1 MNLHPNLTLSHHR
14 ARLLPLLRVK
24 PFLHVPRVHVQYL
37 TLAAAAFFVLVYNFS
52 FWETFFVATGGVQ
65 LANVPLYLASFT
77 LLALA
82 FNAFLTLFSFRYV
95 IKPVLI
101 LLFFVTAF
109 SSYFMNRYGIAID
122 ASMLQNVMETDV
134 HEATELF
141 SWSLVLTISLL
152 GVLPSV
158 LVYRLKLA
166 FPPLRRALLINPAV
180 IVVSLLVA
188 GVLMMGFFKTLA
200 PAVREYR
207 QMRFLLTP
215 TNVIQAGNSFFKHKM
230 ARATVIAPLGSD
242 AMKGTL
248 WAQQKRRTVTIM
260 VVGETARAMNFSL
273 NGYKRDTNPLL
284 SRQAGLLNFSN
295 VQSCG
300 TATAISVPC
309 LFSGFARVDYSEDK
323 AKAQEGL
330 LDVLSHAGL
339 QVLWR
344 DNNSGCKGVCDRV
357 TYEDMSKPKAG
368 DPFCNKEECFD
379 ERMLQGLPEIIRN
392 ARQDLVIVLH
402 QKGSHG
408 PAYWKRY
415 PPAFQRFGPVCTSN
429 ELEKCSRESIVAAY
443 DNTIAYTDY
452 FLSKTIDLLR
462 AAGAA
467 DNVDTAFMYFSD
479 HGESLGEKNMY
490 LHGAPYFISPDEQR
504 HVPFM
509 LWLDERYRDRFNLD
523 QRCLEARRGQEFS
536 HDNVFHSF
544 LGMLNI
550 STAVYNPRLDIF
562 HACTL
567 ANQS

>member
-1 MNLHPNLTLSHHR
+1 MNIHPNLTLSHHR

-52 FWETFFVATGGVQ
+52 FWQTFFVATGGLQ

-82 FNAFLTLFSFRYV
+82 FNAFLTFFSFRYV

-158 LVYRLKLA
+158 LVYRLKLE

-180 IVVSLLVA
+180 VVVSLLVA

-230 ARATVIAPLGSD
+230 ARAAVIAPLGSD

-284 SRQAGLLNFSN
+284 SRQAGLLYFSN

-357 TYEDMSKPKAG
+357 TYEDMSKPKDG

-392 ARQDLVIVLH
+392 AKQDMVIVLH

-408 PAYWKRY
+408 PAYWKRS

-443 DNTIAYTDY
+443 DNSIAYTDY

-467 DNVDTAFMYFSD
+467 DHVDTAFMYFSD

-490 LHGAPYFISPDEQR
+490 LHGAPYFISPNEQR

-509 LWLDERYRDRFNLD
+509 VWLDQGYRDRFSLD

>member
-1 MNLHPNLTLSHHR
+1 MNVHPNLTLSHHR

-24 PFLHVPRVHVQYL
+24 PFWRAQHVHVQHL

-52 FWETFFVATGGVQ
+52 FWQTFFVATGGFQ
-65 LANVPLYLASFT
+65 LGNVPLYLASFT

-82 FNAFLTLFSFRYV
+82 FNAFLTFFSFRYV

-166 FPPLRRALLINPAV
+166 FPPLRRALWINPAV
-180 IVVSLLVA
+180 IAVSLLVA
-188 GVLMMGFFKTLA
+188 GILMMGFFKTLA

-284 SRQAGLLNFSN
+284 SHQAGLLNFSN

-357 TYEDMSKPKAG
+357 AYEDMSKPKDGA
-368 DPFCNKEECFD
+368 PFCNNEECFD

-392 ARQDLVIVLH
+392 AKQDLVIVLH

-443 DNTIAYTDY
+443 DNSIAYTDY

-490 LHGAPYFISPDEQR
+490 LHGAPYFISPNEQR
-504 HVPFM
+504 HVPLM
-509 LWLDERYRDRFNLD
+509 VWLDQGYRDRFSLD

>member
-1 MNLHPNLTLSHHR
+1 M
-14 ARLLPLLRVK
+14 LPLLRVT
-24 PFLHVPRVHVQYL
+24 PFTRVPRVHVQHL
-37 TLAAAAFFVLVYNFS
+37 TLAVAAFFVLVYNFS
-52 FWETFFVATGGVQ
+52 FWQTFFVATGGFQ
-65 LANVPLYLASFT
+65 PANVPLYVASFT

-152 GVLPSV
+152 GVVPSV
-158 LVYRLKLA
+158 LVYHLKLE
-166 FPPLRRALLINPAV
+166 FPPLRRALLLNPAV

-215 TNVIQAGNSFFKHKM
+215 TNVIQAGNSFLKHKM

-309 LFSGFARVDYSEDK
+309 LFSGFARVDYSETK

-357 TYEDMSKPKAG
+357 TYEDMSQPKAG
-368 DPFCNKEECFD
+368 DPFCNTEECFD
-379 ERMLQGLPEIIRN
+379 ERMLQGLPEIIRD
-392 ARQDLVIVLH
+392 AKQDLVIVLH

-415 PPAFQRFGPVCTSN
+415 PAAFQRFGPVCSSN

-509 LWLDERYRDRFNLD
+509 LWLDQGYRDRFNLD

>member
-357 TYEDMSKPKAG
+357 TYEDMSKPKDG

-392 ARQDLVIVLH
+392 AKQDLVIVLH

-490 LHGAPYFISPDEQR
+490 LHGAPYFISPIEQR

-509 LWLDERYRDRFNLD
+509 LWLDQGYRDRFNLD

-544 LGMLNI
+544 LGMLNV

>member
-1 MNLHPNLTLSHHR
+1 
-14 ARLLPLLRVK
+14 LLPFLRVK
-24 PFLHVPRVHVQYL
+24 PFWRAQRVHVQHL

-52 FWETFFVATGGVQ
+52 FWQTFFVATGGLQ

-77 LLALA
+77 LLTLA
-82 FNAFLTLFSFRYV
+82 FNAFLTFFSFRHV

-101 LLFFVTAF
+101 LLFFVTAS

-141 SWSLVLTISLL
+141 SWNLVLTIAML

-158 LVYRLKLA
+158 LVYRLKLE

-188 GVLMMGFFKTLA
+188 GILMMGFFKTLA

-309 LFSGFARVDYSEDK
+309 VFSSFARVDYSEDK

-368 DPFCNKEECFD
+368 DPFCNEEECFD

-392 ARQDLVIVLH
+392 AKQDLVIVLH

-408 PAYWKRY
+408 PAYWKRS
-415 PPAFQRFGPVCTSN
+415 PPAFKRFGPVCTSN
-429 ELEKCSRESIVAAY
+429 ELEKCSQESIVAAY

-509 LWLDERYRDRFNLD
+509 LWLDEGYRDRFNLD

-567 ANQS
+567 ANQT

>member
-1 MNLHPNLTLSHHR
+1 LNVHPNLTLSHHR
-14 ARLLPLLRVK
+14 ARLLPFLRVK
-24 PFLHVPRVHVQYL
+24 PFWRAQHLHVQHL

-52 FWETFFVATGGVQ
+52 FWETFFVATGGFQ
-65 LANVPLYLASFT
+65 LANVPLYIASFT
-77 LLALA
+77 LLTLA

-101 LLFFVTAF
+101 LLFFVTAS

-141 SWSLVLTISLL
+141 SWNLVLTIAVL
-152 GVLPSV
+152 GALPSV
-158 LVYRLKLA
+158 LVYRLKLE

-188 GVLMMGFFKTLA
+188 GILMMGFFKTLA

-248 WAQQKRRTVTIM
+248 WAQEKRRTVTIM

-309 LFSGFARVDYSEDK
+309 LFSGFARADYSEDK
-323 AKAQEGL
+323 ARAQEGL

-392 ARQDLVIVLH
+392 AKQDLVIVLH

-567 ANQS
+567 ANQT

>member
-357 TYEDMSKPKAG
+357 TYEDMSKPKDG

-509 LWLDERYRDRFNLD
+509 LWLDQGYRDRFSLD

>member
-1 MNLHPNLTLSHHR
+1 MNVHPNLTLSHHR
-14 ARLLPLLRVK
+14 ARLLPFLRVK
-24 PFLHVPRVHVQYL
+24 PFWRAQRVHVQHL
-37 TLAAAAFFVLVYNFS
+37 TLAAAAFFVLLYNFS
-52 FWETFFVATGGVQ
+52 FWQTFFVATGGLQ
-65 LANVPLYLASFT
+65 LANVPLYIASFT
-77 LLALA
+77 LLTLA

-101 LLFFVTAF
+101 LLFFVTAS

-141 SWSLVLTISLL
+141 SWNLVLTIAVL
-152 GVLPSV
+152 GALPSV
-158 LVYRLKLA
+158 LVYRLKLE

-188 GVLMMGFFKTLA
+188 GILMMGFFKTLA

-248 WAQQKRRTVTIM
+248 WAQEKRRTVTIM

-309 LFSGFARVDYSEDK
+309 LFSGFARADYSEDK
-323 AKAQEGL
+323 ARAQEGL

-392 ARQDLVIVLH
+392 AKQDLVIVLH

-467 DNVDTAFMYFSD
+467 DDVDTAFMYFSD

-523 QRCLEARRGQEFS
+523 QRCLAARRGQEFS

>member
-1 MNLHPNLTLSHHR
+1 MNIHPNLTLSHHR
-14 ARLLPLLRVK
+14 ARLLPLLRVT
-24 PFLHVPRVHVQYL
+24 PFTRVPRVHVQHL
-37 TLAAAAFFVLVYNFS
+37 TLAVAAFFVLVYNFS
-52 FWETFFVATGGVQ
+52 FWQTFFVATGGFQ
-65 LANVPLYLASFT
+65 PANVPLYVASFT

-152 GVLPSV
+152 GVVPSV
-158 LVYRLKLA
+158 LVYHLKLE
-166 FPPLRRALLINPAV
+166 FPPLRRALLLNPAV

-215 TNVIQAGNSFFKHKM
+215 TNVIQAGNSFLKHKM

-309 LFSGFARVDYSEDK
+309 LFSGFARVDYSETK

-357 TYEDMSKPKAG
+357 TYEDMSQPKAG
-368 DPFCNKEECFD
+368 DPFCNTEECFD
-379 ERMLQGLPEIIRN
+379 ERMLQGLPEIIRD
-392 ARQDLVIVLH
+392 AKQDLVIVLH

-415 PPAFQRFGPVCTSN
+415 PAAFQRFGPVCSSN

-509 LWLDERYRDRFNLD
+509 LWLDQGYRDRFNLD

>member
-1 MNLHPNLTLSHHR
+1 MNLHPHLTFSHHPR
-14 ARLLPLLRVK
+14 WPRLLPLLRT
-24 PFLHVPRVHVQYL
+24 LSRLPRVHVQHL
-37 TLAAAAFFVLVYNFS
+37 ILATSAFFVLAYNFS
-52 FWETFFVATGGVQ
+52 FWKTFFVATGGVQ
-65 LANVPLYLASFT
+65 LANAPLYVAAFV
-77 LLALA
+77 LLALV
-82 FNAFLTLFSFRYV
+82 FNALLTLFSFRYV

-101 LLFFVTAF
+101 LLFFVTAS

-122 ASMLQNVMETDV
+122 AAMMQNVIETDV
-134 HEATELF
+134 HEATELL
-141 SWSLVLTISLL
+141 SWNLLLTIAVL

-158 LVYRLKLA
+158 LVYRLKLE

-180 IVVSLLVA
+180 IAVSLLVA
-188 GVLMMGFFKTLA
+188 GMLVMVFFKTLA

-215 TNVIQAGNSFFKHKM
+215 TNVIQAGNSFARRKL

-248 WAQQKRRTVTIM
+248 WAQEKRRTVTIM

-284 SRQAGLLNFSN
+284 SRQPGLLNFSQ

-309 LFSGFARVDYSEDK
+309 LFSGYARADYSDDK
-323 AKAQEGL
+323 AKTREGL

-357 TYEDMSKPKAG
+357 TYEDLSQPKAG
-368 DPFCNKEECFD
+368 DPFCNQEECYD
-379 ERMLQGLPEIIRN
+379 ERLLQGLPEIIRN
-392 ARQDLVIVLH
+392 AKQDLVIVLH

-408 PAYWKRY
+408 PAYWKRS
-415 PPAFQRFGPVCTSN
+415 PPGFQRFGPVCTSN

-462 AAGAA
+462 ASGAA
-467 DNVDTAFMYFSD
+467 DNVDTAMMYFSD

-509 LWLDERYRDRFNLD
+509 LWLDEKYRDRFNLD
-523 QRCLEARRGQEFS
+523 ERCLEARREQEFS